1 MGQQPLTP
9 DSQTTDAIDFAFTIA
24 TDKLSAQLA
33 TADQVDTKL
42 GVVIAA
48 LASVAALY
56 SATAVVKVA
65 GLLFLVPAAVA
76 FIGYR
81 ARNWQNPPNP
91 GALTQKY
98 MDQGKSEMQI
108 QALAVILEAYG
119 VNQAQLARKAQ
130 LFNLSLVLT
139 LVAVVLVLLLS
150 LALPPTK

>member
-1 MGQQPLTP
+1 MAQQPLTP
-9 DSQTTDAIDFAFTIA
+9 DSSAADAIQFAFTIA
-24 TDKLSAQLA
+24 TDKLSSQLT

-48 LASVAALY
+48 LASITALY
-56 SATAVVKVA
+56 SATAAVKVA
-65 GLLFLVPAAVA
+65 GLLILVLAAVA

-81 ARNWQNPPNP
+81 ARNWQNPPDP
-91 GALTQKY
+91 EALAQKY
-98 MDQGKSEMQI
+98 MDQGKSEMEI

-119 VNQAQLARKAQ
+119 ANQAQLARKAK

-139 LVAVVLVLLLS
+139 LVAVVLVLLLG